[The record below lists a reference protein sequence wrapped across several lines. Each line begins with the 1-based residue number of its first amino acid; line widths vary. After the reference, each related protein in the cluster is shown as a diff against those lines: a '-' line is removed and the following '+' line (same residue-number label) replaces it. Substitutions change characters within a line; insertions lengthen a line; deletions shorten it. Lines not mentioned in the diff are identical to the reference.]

1 MAECRKCGGKLKFW
15 QVKDGIHPDCKNK
28 EIEESLGLDKE
39 LGEEELDDEVDEILD
54 EPEDQ
59 EEYTPRADG
68 LLECPV
74 CHATFDD
81 LFEYNKHVIKEFK
94 MQDKEL
100 KMQKKVMKKHGYQ

>member
-54 EPEDQ
+54 EPKDQ

-74 CHATFDD
+74 CHATFASDD
-81 LFEYNKHVIKEFK
+81 ASEWMKHV
-94 MQDKEL
+94 DKEL
-100 KMQKKVMKKHGYQ
+100 KMQKKVMKKHGIQ